1 MRDIKIRLRTIS
13 RAPLAVAAACAGL
26 WSASALAHDAPDP
39 SALALKPS
47 EFVDRPMSC
56 TAITVCDAQA
66 VCAADSSPH
75 AFVFSPV
82 ETGIHGEGAYIVT
95 WNDTKF
101 DGFYAPAVG
110 MFMSIPGRE
119 SAVQLIGGVVTPTA
133 VLHETGYG
141 ANLFSETT
149 ILNCE
154 VP

>member
-1 MRDIKIRLRTIS
+1 M
-13 RAPLAVAAACAGL
+13 
-26 WSASALAHDAPDP
+26 AHDAPDP

-56 TAITVCDAQA
+56 TAVTVCDAEA
-66 VCAADSSPH
+66 VCSPDAKSH

-95 WNDTKF
+95 WNGTKF
-101 DGFYAPAVG
+101 DGFYAPPAVG

-119 SAVQLIGGVVTPTA
+119 SAVQLIGGVVSATA
-133 VLHETGYG
+133 ILHETGYG

-149 ILNCE
+149 ILNCR